1 MSTLIIAEAG
11 VNHNGDLEMACRL
24 VEAAAEAGADL
35 VKFQTFRASRI
46 VTRNA
51 KKTEYQ
57 VQTTGKSESQF
68 EMISQL
74 ELSIED
80 HRALLD
86 HCKRNEIRFFSSGFD
101 VESIDLLLG
110 LGLDC
115 MKIPSGEITNLPY
128 LQHISKCAKSAILST
143 GMSDLQ
149 EIGEALCVL
158 QDGGMELEKITVLHC
173 NSEYP
178 TPMSDVNLRAMDSI
192 KQAYG
197 VNVGYSDHSLGIEVP
212 IAAVAMGAQVIE
224 KHFTLDR
231 DLPGPDHRASLEPK
245 ELKAMVKAIRNVEI
259 ALGSG
264 IKTVTKSERNNRA
277 IARKS
282 LVASCP
288 IAKGDIFDKSNLAV
302 KRPGTGISPMLWNQ
316 VEGCV
321 APRDFSPDELIEL

>member
-57 VQTTGKSESQF
+57 LQTTGKSESQF

-80 HRALLD
+80 HQALLD
-86 HCKRNEIRFFSSGFD
+86 HCKRHEIRFFSSGFD

-115 MKIPSGEITNLPY
+115 MKIPSGEINNLPY
-128 LQHISKCAKSAILST
+128 LQHISKRAKSAILST

-149 EIGEALCVL
+149 EIGEALRVL

-321 APRDFSPDELIEL
+321 APRDFSPD